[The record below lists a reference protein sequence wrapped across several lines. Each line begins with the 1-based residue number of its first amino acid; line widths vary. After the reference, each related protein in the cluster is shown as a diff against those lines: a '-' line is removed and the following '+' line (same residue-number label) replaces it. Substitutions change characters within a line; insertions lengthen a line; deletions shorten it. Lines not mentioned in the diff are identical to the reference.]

1 MSLFDRMVAA
11 SLPFIPK
18 PIVGMVS
25 RRYIAGE
32 TLADAV
38 RAVKEL
44 NAEGAL
50 ATVDVLGEDTTERSQ
65 AERTVAEYRRV
76 IAAIVENALQCNIS
90 IKLTALGLLID
101 ESFCRDNVR
110 AILADARP
118 HGMFVRIDMEDSSV
132 TTRTLDLY
140 RAVRQE
146 YAAVGPVLQAYM
158 RRSLADAR
166 ALLAE
171 PPLSVRLCKGI
182 YNEPPRVAFK
192 DFEVVRRSY
201 ANLLGILLRGGAHVG
216 IATHD
221 APLLYE
227 GLRLVDELGLPRDAY
242 EFQMLLG
249 VIPEMR
255 RVLIGE
261 GHRLRVYVPFGQ
273 NWYGYSR
280 RRLRENPKVAGFVLK
295 NMFARR

>member
-1 MSLFDRMVAA
+1 MSLFDRVVAA
-11 SLPFIPK
+11 SLPFVPK

-44 NAEGAL
+44 NAEGAA
-50 ATVDVLGEDTTERSQ
+50 ATVDVLGEDTKERAQ

-76 IAAIVENALQCNIS
+76 IEAIVENALQCNIS

-101 ESFCRDNVR
+101 ESLCRDNVR
-110 AILADARP
+110 AILAAARP

-132 TTRTLDLY
+132 TTRTLDVY
-140 RAVRQE
+140 RAVRKE

-166 ALLAE
+166 SLLAE
-171 PPLSVRLCKGI
+171 PPLNVRLCKGI
-182 YNEPPRVAFK
+182 YNEPAGVAFK

-201 ANLLGILLRGGAHVG
+201 ANLLGILLRAGACVG

-227 GLRLVDELGLPRDAY
+227 GLRLVDELRLAPEAY

-255 RVLIGE
+255 RVLISE

>member
-1 MSLFDRMVAA
+1 MVAA
-11 SLPFIPK
+11 SLPFVPR

-50 ATVDVLGEDTTERSQ
+50 ATVDVLGEDTKERAQ

-76 IAAIVENALQCNIS
+76 IEAIVENALQCNIS

-110 AILADARP
+110 AILAAARP

-132 TTRTLDLY
+132 TTRTLDMY
-140 RAVRQE
+140 RAVRKE

-171 PPLSVRLCKGI
+171 PPLNVRLCKGI
-182 YNEPPRVAFK
+182 YNEPPRAAFK

-201 ANLLGILLRGGAHVG
+201 ANLLGILLRAGACVG

-221 APLLYE
+221 TPLLYE
-227 GLRLVDELGLPRDAY
+227 GLRLVDELGLARDAY

-261 GHRLRVYVPFGQ
+261 GHRVRVYVPFGQ